1 MKTLVLFLL
10 TIFSI
15 SVSGQTIWVADNNF
29 NAPTGPNVFSSIQAC
44 VNVASPGDIIQVQ
57 PSPTTYGNATIE
69 IENLTLMGIGFN
81 VDKEIPLTSRMG
93 NITLRNNIDNTTDAD
108 GTIIKGLQFGTI
120 TLAVESG
127 GNFLLENILI
137 KNCQFANLYNGPGSA
152 DSPVDGLE
160 VRDCYITNTSSSAN
174 LFYKSL
180 NNAIF
185 RNNLVLGGF
194 NFAAATSGNNIVTNN
209 ILYGTIYTE
218 AEGGTTILNNNFI
231 GATGVD
237 FAFTTKMKNCS
248 VNNNIFYGVTPSIA
262 VGGTSSSNFEGNSFD
277 NNLVYSTGDDTMP
290 PSGGGSGNSG
300 SGNIIASPN
309 FVNVPLLD
317 TWSNVYDFTFQ
328 GGSPAINAGND
339 GTDIGITGNL
349 LNSWTDANF
358 ILKTT
363 TVPVIQILN
372 TSTVINPNVDLPVRI
387 KANSY

>member
-237 FAFTTKMKNCS
+237 FAFTLKMKNCS

-262 VGGTSSSNFEGNSFD
+262 AGGTTSSNFEFNSFS
-277 NNLVYSTGDDTMP
+277 NNLVYATGDDTMP
-290 PSGGGSGNSG
+290 PTGGLGNDG
-300 SGNIIASPN
+300 SGNIITSPD
-309 FVNVPLLD
+309 FVNVPLLN
-317 TWSNVYDFTFQ
+317 TWSSGYDFTLQ
-328 GGSPAINAGND
+328 GGSPALGAGSD
-339 GTDIGITGNL
+339 GTDIGISGGVTYA
-349 LNSWTDANF
+349 WPDANF
-358 ILKTT
+358 VLKTT
-363 TVPVIQILN
+363 AAPVIQILN
-372 TSTVINPNVDLPVRI
+372 TSTVINPGDDLPVRI
-387 KANSY
+387 KANSN